1 MELEKVLVIDPQ
13 TNVEETYKTKEV
25 VYKSNVNKSL
35 YKYNADSYSNTNIIF
50 NNITPPS
57 LNTVI
62 PRNFRIQYQLTVG
75 IAGVQ
80 GAGGARPTAYPN
92 AVYGSAASL
101 NGAPQGESIGNFI
114 TANGAQYNTTL
125 ADSPLQASC
134 TAIELR
140 INGSSTSI
148 SPNDWI
154 MLYSHMVDLEDL
166 NGDLSVLP
174 HQKDTSAAY
183 LGWAT
188 DGAQATIDNRSVFA
202 PYGANTTYPSNTS
215 VVWKLQTLGA
225 APTWTDVYTVDIE
238 EELYLSP
245 AVWGRLQEK
254 VAGFSNINNFTLN
267 FRMNNL
273 ARGVRVI
280 NAVTAAAAGVLQ
292 GPNGNFPAGI
302 TAITASILTA
312 PQLNLTYITPDP
324 VLAAKMPNVLA
335 MDYSY
340 IQPFITSYGVQLV
353 PANFTPIGGVI
364 NYNSVRLPSIPKRI
378 MIYAKPA
385 KALFNTPQ
393 FNSTIA
399 DVFLNIQ
406 NISLTFN
413 NRINL
418 LNTETP
424 FTLYQKSVANGLK
437 DTWYDWNYGGGSVM
451 IIDVAKDLGLEADEC
466 VGQANKYST
475 LQLNATFSNS
485 NLMAAGLTQAHP
497 CMSASNWDYYILVE
511 SPGKAFITPSDCQ
524 FVLTGPSSAEVLAL
538 TSTMDK
544 VADQS
549 DLDSKQ
555 VGGGAFG
562 LGKLFKSGL
571 NLVKNV
577 DPEKVVQGLKGV
589 QQTLGAM
596 GLGVAGGAMK
606 HKRVY

>member
-62 PRNFRIQYQLTVG
+62 PRSFKIQYTLQVDVVG
-75 IAGVQ
+75 VLNPATLPN
-80 GAGGARPTAYPN
+80 RYPYSIN
-92 AVYGSAASL
+92 I
-101 NGAPQGESIGNFI
+101 NGAPAGAGTNYSIS
-114 TANGAQYNTTL
+114 L
-125 ADSPLQASC
+125 ADSPLQQSC
-134 TAIELR
+134 SAIELR

-154 MLYSHMVDLEDL
+154 MIYSHMVDNKDL
-166 NGDLSVLP
+166 NGDLSVVP
-174 HQKDTSAAY
+174 HQKDTSPLY
-183 LGWAT
+183 NGW
-188 DGAQATIDNRSVFA
+188 TIDNASFNNRSIFA
-202 PYGANTTYPSNTS
+202 PYGANVAYPSNVSTVWTQLTTPSTTTTS
-215 VVWKLQTLGA
+215 
-225 APTWTDVYTVDIE
+225 YTVAVE

-245 AVWGRLQEK
+245 AVWGDLQEK

-267 FRMNNL
+267 FRINNL
-273 ARGVRVI
+273 NRAVRCASTATGDYGGNVSAI
-280 NAVTAAAAGVLQ
+280 NVSLLNQ
-292 GPNGNFPAGI
+292 
-302 TAITASILTA
+302 

-324 VLAAKMPNVLA
+324 VLSAKMPSVIA

-340 IQPFITSYGVQLV
+340 IQPFITSKTGTSFGLV
-353 PANFTPIGGVI
+353 NM
-364 NYNSVRLPSIPKRI
+364 NSIRLPSIPKKF
-378 MIYAKPA
+378 MIYAKPS
-385 KALFNTPQ
+385 KSVFNTALY
-393 FNSTIA
+393 NNTIP
-399 DVFLNIQ
+399 DVFLPITNLSI
-406 NISLTFN
+406 TFN

-418 LNTETP
+418 LANDNA
-424 FTLYQKSVANGLK
+424 FTLYQKSVANGLT
-437 DTWYDWNYGGGSVM
+437 DTFQDWSYYTGSVM

-466 VGQANKYST
+466 SGQANKYST
-475 LQLNATFSNS
+475 LQIQATFNNA
-485 NLMAAGLTQAHP
+485 NLLLAGLDPAHP
-497 CMSASNWDYYILVE
+497 LMNGQNWDYYVVVE

-538 TSTMDK
+538 TSNMDK
-544 VADQS
+544 VVDHS
-549 DLDSKQ
+549 DLDAKQ

-571 NLVKNV
+571 NLVKNINPDHV
-577 DPEKVVQGLKGV
+577 AQGVKGV
-589 QQTLGAM
+589 QQALGAM